1 MTLSYLQLF
10 PDMRE
15 LLEAY
20 DDAQK
25 GRLLMALMDYAFD
38 GTEPSFDGPERYIWP
53 ALRRHVDQSAAKAER
68 VRTSGAK
75 GGEAKQRNIAPD
87 EPEQSVA
94 TASEAKR
101 NVATASEAKR
111 NVATASEAKR
121 NVATASERGYK
132 QEQEQEHIQ
141 EQEHSTNVRTDA
153 RAGGMYDGVT
163 PDEVVQHST
172 AMTAIEDEARRVGV
186 PVACD
191 ADREQIDLLIAEHPP
206 DAILHALRAIGGKE
220 ASKRTWRYVA
230 GILRSE
236 KARGYTWQAKTQR
249 AAMPDY
255 DNVKG
260 DGVGW

>member
-1 MTLSYLQLF
+1 MATIELSYLQLF

-20 DDAQK
+20 DDAQV
-25 GRLLMALMDYAFD
+25 GRLLLAMMDYAFS
-38 GTEPSFDGPERYIWP
+38 GLVPAFDGPERYIWP
-53 ALRRHVDQSAAKAER
+53 ALRRHVDQCAAKSEKNRQNAKASDNEPTRVKSSEQQRRKANRSEHER
-68 VRTSGAK
+68 NQANVSDIERT
-75 GGEAKQRNIAPD
+75 EANM
-87 EPEQSVA
+87 
-94 TASEAKR
+94 
-101 NVATASEAKR
+101 
-111 NVATASEAKR
+111 
-121 NVATASERGYK
+121 SERGYK
-132 QEQEQEHIQ
+132 QEQEQEQ

-153 RAGGMYDGVT
+153 RAGGLSDDVT
-163 PDEVVQHST
+163 PDEVVQHSM

-186 PVACD
+186 PVTCD
-191 ADREQIDLLIAEHPP
+191 ADREQIDMLIAEHPP

-236 KARGYTWQAKTQR
+236 KARGYTWQVKTSR

-255 DNVKG
+255 ENVKG